1 MSKIF
6 EKIYE
11 VEYRDTN
18 PRRTCKFSSYM
29 EFMSDIA
36 FKHDAS
42 LGLSISDLLESNH
55 TWVVFDY
62 KIKTFKE
69 TNYQDELR
77 VTTYI
82 KTFKKYFAVRV
93 FEIYNNKNE
102 LVLQSESLA
111 FFIDM
116 IKVKPSTIPDYYY
129 DKYQISE
136 EDKNIKIEKLKLKKP
151 ERIDIEK
158 KFEVRYTDID
168 FNYHVGNVNYV
179 KWIIN
184 SMPIEVIRDYAVSE
198 FNIKYEKQIKN
209 EDCITV
215 QTQIEHEQDKIYA
228 RHIILDSNN
237 NEMALLESYWR
248 KNYLLK

>member
-1 MSKIF
+1 MSKIY

-42 LGLSISDLLESNH
+42 LGLSISDLLETNH

-69 TNYQDELR
+69 TNYQDKLR

-129 DKYQISE
+129 DKYQICE

-158 KFEVRYTDID
+158 KFEVRYSDID
-168 FNYHVGNVNYV
+168 TNGHVNNTKYMEWALEIVPRDIILNYKMSRIKVNFI
-179 KWIIN
+179 K
-184 SMPIEVIRDYAVSE
+184 EVQYGHTVCVEAKAV
-198 FNIKYEKQIKN
+198 N
-209 EDCITV
+209 ED
-215 QTQIEHEQDKIYA
+215 EKIVVKT
-228 RHIILDSNN
+228 RIL
-237 NEMALLESYWR
+237 NEENTILALCETEW
-248 KNYLLK
+248 KKEK

>member
-1 MSKIF
+1 MSKVF
-6 EKIYE
+6 TKTYE
-11 VEYRDTN
+11 VGYRDSD
-18 PRRTCKFSSYM
+18 PRRECKFSSYM

-93 FEIYNNKNE
+93 FEIYNKKNE

-129 DKYQISE
+129 DKYQICE
-136 EDKNIKIEKLKLKKP
+136 EDKNIDEEI
-151 ERIDIEK
+151 
-158 KFEVRYTDID
+158 
-168 FNYHVGNVNYV
+168 
-179 KWIIN
+179 
-184 SMPIEVIRDYAVSE
+184 
-198 FNIKYEKQIKN
+198 
-209 EDCITV
+209 
-215 QTQIEHEQDKIYA
+215 
-228 RHIILDSNN
+228 
-237 NEMALLESYWR
+237 
-248 KNYLLK
+248 